1 MTTLHRVQLTINA
14 IEIIDLATSSILM
27 QNAYISL
34 KLFPRK
40 ASELDAVHIKY
51 VKYQSMFFNSNI
63 KHVKS
68 HFISS
73 LKTLCVNFHA
83 LYCQTPE
90 LLY

>member
-40 ASELDAVHIKY
+40 ASKLDAVHI
-51 VKYQSMFFNSNI
+51 KYQSMFFNSNI